1 MHSTQ
6 PTPQH
11 APQDRDATDPPDA
24 QSSTQQQPI
33 QDWYPLESS
42 PEVLTQLARHWGL
55 PDSYAFTDVFGLDDD
70 TLALTPR
77 PVHAVVFLFPDTEDI
92 VAWRGRDSYLPSGP
106 GDEPLWIPQRG
117 VGHSCGTFAVLHALA
132 ETRLAPGLDAFFAEC
147 RSLPPEGRTAL
158 LATSPLIK
166 PVHNSLVTA
175 GQTVLRASDWDD
187 ADHFIS
193 FIRHDGRVVE
203 MDGARPRTGGV
214 DRGAATDDLLKDVA
228 KIVREQY
235 VPLAGNSVH
244 HFSLIA
250 LVSQS

>member
-1 MHSTQ
+1 MQ
-6 PTPQH
+6 PTPP
-11 APQDRDATDPPDA
+11 APPAAQDQTAATTQSPPL
-24 QSSTQQQPI
+24 

-42 PEVLTQLARHWGL
+42 PEVLTSLARHWGL
-55 PDSYAFTDVFGLDDD
+55 PDSYAFVDVLGLDDD

-77 PVHAVVFLFPDTEDI
+77 PVHAVVFLFPDTDGI
-92 VAWRGRDSYLPSGP
+92 VAWRAKDAYLSAEIGA
-106 GDEPLWIPQRG
+106 EPLWIPQRG

-132 ETRLAPGLDAFFAEC
+132 ETRLASGLDGFFAEC
-147 RSLPPEGRTAL
+147 RSLTPEGRTAL

-175 GQTVLRASDWDD
+175 GQTILRESDWAD

-203 MDGARPRTGGV
+203 MDGARPRVGGV
-214 DRGAATDDLLKDVA
+214 DRGAASDDLLTDVA

-235 VPLAGNSVH
+235 VPLAADSVH

-250 LVSQS
+250 LVSNS